1 MGEIVLESQA
11 YAQIDMYKRRD
22 VSVSIRGTGKNTLE
36 AEKWEGGGVME
47 VAPCEIQTH
56 QEKGWDCDEG

>member
-22 VSVSIRGTGKNTLE
+22 VSIRIRGRGKNTLE
-36 AEKWEGGGVME
+36 AEKWEGAGIMAV
-47 VAPCEIQTH
+47 VPCEI
-56 QEKGWDCDEG
+56 